1 MGRGANAT
9 IWGAVFL
16 LVAIVVVFVGIRL
29 ATDVPNVTSGTV
41 PDESLFE
48 HRYARYPWLA
58 YAHILPGAVY
68 LLIAPIQLWRRFRTR
83 HFAVHRRMGRVA
95 LVAGIISGA
104 FAIVFGAF
112 HAFGGPLEASAAIVF
127 GAWFLLALA
136 TAYRAIRRRDVRTHR
151 RWMIRAFAVGA
162 AVGTIRLWIGLFEA
176 FGLMSF
182 RDAIGVAFWLS
193 FVLHAVAAELYLR
206 WRPSAAGSAA
216 ARASAT

>member
-95 LVAGIISGA
+95 LVAGIISGT
-104 FAIVFGAF
+104 FAILFGAF